1 MAQPDTS
8 KKVVDQ
14 TGYVEDI
21 DEPFTSNYQDLYRE
35 MLIKNRLLYEK
46 IDQIELL
53 VNEISDMAGS
63 SDTEIKSLIE
73 DIQELFTREEDM
85 GL

>member
-35 MLIKNRLLYEK
+35 MLIKNRLLYEQ

-53 VNEISDMAGS
+53 VNEIDDAAESTN
-63 SDTEIKSLIE
+63 TEIKSLIQ
-73 DIQELFTREEDM
+73 DIQELFKREEDVET
-85 GL
+85 

>member
-14 TGYVEDI
+14 TGYIEDV

-35 MLIKNRLLYEK
+35 MLVKNRLLYEK

-53 VNEISDMAGS
+53 VSEINDIVDSPNA
-63 SDTEIKSLIE
+63 EIKSLIG
-73 DIQELFTREEDM
+73 DIQELFTREEDI
-85 GL
+85 GI